1 MPRLRNL
8 RRNRGQNIIR
18 GRDNDLKNKKTKKQ
32 KTISVYELERLASLM
47 NSQQLWL
54 PAPDQYKL
62 IQSSMK
68 WEGVYNPDP

>member
-18 GRDNDLKNKKTKKQ
+18 GRDHDLKNKKTKKQ

-47 NSQQLWL
+47 NS
-54 PAPDQYKL
+54 
-62 IQSSMK
+62 
-68 WEGVYNPDP
+68 